1 MSIRKPTNT
10 ENWWVDIRHNGQRI
24 RQSTGTTDRQAAQEY
39 HDRIKAEFWQID
51 RLDARP
57 KYTWAE
63 AVKRWISENNTKLS
77 ITDDKDRLRWLSKHL
92 SKLTLDQITVD
103 TIEDLIKARSEQPA
117 GGGEYQRK
125 TPKTVSPSTVN
136 RHMSALSAILN
147 SAARWGWI
155 TAAPKI
161 RKLTEPKIRISHLT
175 RNEAC
180 RLITELPQHLAEMAA
195 FTLAT
200 GLRENNVLE
209 LEWRDIDIHRRIAW
223 VHPDKIKHTNPNT
236 TAKPLAVPLNNEA
249 LAVLKMRESA
259 CENLRFVFTY
269 KGKTVGKA
277 SNHAWQKA
285 RTRAGLPEFHWHDLR
300 HTWASW
306 HVMSGTP
313 LEVLKE
319 LGGWSDLRMVMRY
332 AHLSAG
338 HVAKFADSMRP
349 AGEVCYDQNLPTV
362 KTGTP
367 QTRPAMTVNG
377 HSKNKNK

>member
-1 MSIRKPTNT
+1 MSINKPENSK
-10 ENWWVDIRHNGQRI
+10 NWWIDIRHNGQRI
-24 RQSTGTTDRQAAQEY
+24 RQSTGTDDRQAAQEY
-39 HDRIKAEFWQID
+39 HDRVKAELWQQE
-51 RLDARP
+51 RLDTRP

-63 AVKRWISENNTKLS
+63 AVKRWLAEHKTKKSLD
-77 ITDDKDRLRWLSKHL
+77 DDKDRLRWLSKHL
-92 SKLTLDQITVD
+92 ASLTLDQITID
-103 TIEDLIKARSEQPA
+103 ITEDLIKARQEQPA

-125 TPKTVSPSTVN
+125 IERAVSSSTVN
-136 RHMSALSAILN
+136 RHMAALSGVLH
-147 SAARWGWI
+147 SAAAWGWI
-155 TAAPKI
+155 AAAPKI
-161 RKLTEPKIRISHLT
+161 RKLAEPKIRISHLT
-175 RNEAC
+175 RDEAC

-209 LEWRDIDIHRRIAW
+209 LEWRDIDQRRRIAW
-223 VHPDKIKHTNPNT
+223 VHSDRLKHTNPNT
-236 TAKPLAVPLNNEA
+236 PIKPLAVPLNNEA
-249 LAVLKMRESA
+249 LAVLKMREIA
-259 CENLRFVFTY
+259 AENLRFVFSY
-269 KGKTVGKA
+269 KGKPIGKA

-285 RTRAGLPEFHWHDLR
+285 RTRAGMPEFHWHDLR

-349 AGEVCYDQNLPTV
+349 AGEVCYDQNLPTL

-367 QTRPAMTVNG
+367 QTGPTMAG
-377 HSKNKNK
+377 YGQSKNKNA